1 MRYSITQKIKTN
13 ENTTR
18 LSTMIIPVPDFSS
31 QDIYIQTS
39 SPERL
44 DKLAQT
50 FYGDSTK
57 WWIIA
62 NANALG
68 KGTIMVPKNK
78 TLRIPPDDNML
89 NLINDTNNL
98 R

>member
-1 MRYSITQKIKTN
+1 MRYSITQKIKTA
-13 ENTTR
+13 ENVTR
-18 LSTMIIPVPDFSS
+18 LSTMITPVPEFST
-31 QDIYIQTS
+31 QDIYIVTS

-78 TLRIPPDDNML
+78 TLRIPSDSNMI

>member
-1 MRYSITQKIKTN
+1 MRYSITQKIK
-13 ENTTR
+13 NTDNKTR
-18 LSTMIIPVPDFSS
+18 LATTIIPVSDFST
-31 QDIYIQTS
+31 QDIYIVTS
-39 SPERL
+39 TPERL

-62 NANALG
+62 SANALG
-68 KGTIMVPKNK
+68 KGTIMVGKNK
-78 TLRIPPDDNML
+78 TLRIPPDANII
-89 NLINDTNNL
+89 NLINNTNNL